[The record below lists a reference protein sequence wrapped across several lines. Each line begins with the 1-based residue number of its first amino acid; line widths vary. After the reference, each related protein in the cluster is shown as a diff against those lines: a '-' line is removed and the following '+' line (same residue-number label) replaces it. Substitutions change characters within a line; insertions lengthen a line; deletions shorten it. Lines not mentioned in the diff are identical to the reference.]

1 VTDSLTPIRDWLFR
15 ALTFE
20 AEAERFRSAGIRLGA
35 DQTDVEVRLMEE
47 ILTPFP
53 VELRERAMRMT
64 RSYALLYCFENSI
77 RQLIRERMLER
88 HGDGW
93 WGAKVPKKVRD
104 YAQRITEQNEK
115 NTWLEGELGDALD
128 RVLFGHLADIIT
140 NSWDDF
146 DDLIPSQHWIRQR
159 MDELEEARNYLAHN
173 RMLLSPEF
181 RRIEAYVGDWNRQV
195 GV

>member
-1 VTDSLTPIRDWLFR
+1 MIDPLTPLRDWLFR

-20 AEAERFRSAGIRLGA
+20 AEAEKYRLAGIRLGA

-53 VELRERAMRMT
+53 VDLRGRAMQMT
-64 RSYALLYCFENSI
+64 RSYALLYCFENSV

-88 HGDGW
+88 YGDAW
-93 WGAKVPKKVRD
+93 WNSRVPKKVKD
-104 YAQRITEQNEK
+104 YAQKISDQNGK
-115 NTWLEGELGDALD
+115 NPWLEGERGDSLD

-140 NSWDDF
+140 NSWEDF
-146 DDLIPSQHWIRQR
+146 EDLIPSQHWIRQR
-159 MDELEEARNYLAHN
+159 MDDLEEARNYLAHN
-173 RMLLSPEF
+173 RMLLPPEF
-181 RRIEAYVGDWNRQV
+181 RRIEAYVGDWSKQV